1 MKKLQANEIEQL
13 LEIIS
18 KHPRLRIAHF
28 SDGGEVFINTLNQL
42 SVEQGYEYQL
52 HVLDEQLH
60 QEVKANLPINEISN
74 IKRIKWEQNRYASP
88 ALQYDLLFVTASIPN
103 DYKEAFSKKIYS
115 HIKSAGEIILFLE
128 KNDRINSDEWR
139 IFLEEYLFVAINIEC
154 NIFEN
159 YDILIARKMHGWG
172 GK

>member
-28 SDGGEVFINTLNQL
+28 SEGGKVFIETLNQL
-42 SVEQGYEYQL
+42 SIEQGYEYQL
-52 HVLDEQLH
+52 HILEEKLH
-60 QEVKANLPINEISN
+60 QELKENLVINEISN
-74 IKRIKWEQNRYASP
+74 IRRIKWVQNRYASP

-103 DYKEAFSKKIYS
+103 DYKEAFAKKIYS

-128 KNDRINSDEWR
+128 KNDRKNSDEWK
-139 IFLEEYLFVAINIEC
+139 IFLEEYLFVAINVEVE
-154 NIFEN
+154 IFEN